1 MSVKRQLTT
10 EELIKSFKET
20 EHNEINL
27 HSNPPILEV
36 MNTLN
41 NMNINTNEDYSKAKI
56 YSRYIEENTV
66 KRESFYWPYTE
77 SPFFID
83 EEIEQLRDYYAESG
97 NESYHDYFDESS
109 YPAYHTSNNRDN
121 TSKSWN
127 SRIMQL
133 QNQLDME
140 EDPQEKDKIKQ
151 NLVDL
156 GWNPEIEYNQESQI
170 MARNRFVNLMTERMC
185 NTEIIDI
192 QSLIENY
199 NENDYITES
208 KSDNMHPV
216 SIVLVQ
222 YKTGGGPIISM
233 VTNSDFTHAAIALDG
248 DFNRLYSFN
257 MNNEINLAGGFSLE
271 SIGDYE
277 KDGRLAV
284 YTFFIKNKDYDT
296 LSSRIQELLL
306 NIKNTVYSFANI
318 LLFPFKKIRL
328 NNNNS
333 MICSQFVDSCM
344 KMINIDITNEPSSKV
359 SPAKL
364 YDSSVKNAK
373 IYKTYDGFVRDFDF
387 LKAKSFINRLSKSA
401 SLIKESNNMIN
412 NYISPVIVEARKVP
426 IEINDDGDVLLTNPF
441 PDFDAEYMNSHKL
454 LMQYYKAG
462 NIEPMKYELARLYY
476 MNYILEKKIYHN
488 KFLSNKEKNIKTRAR
503 VLNDF
508 NKYIKVVLK
517 AQPEFNFGEYYEK
530 SPFYPHTVEIKK
542 STISKLKDLKNY
554 ILIQ

>member
-97 NESYHDYFDESS
+97 NESYHDYFNEST
-109 YPAYHTSNNRDN
+109 YPAYHTSKNRTD

-306 NIKNTVYSFANI
+306 NIKNTVYSVANI

-454 LMQYYKAG
+454 LIQYYKAG

-503 VLNDF
+503 ILNDF

-530 SPFYPHTVEIKK
+530 SPFYPHTVEIKR

>member
-1 MSVKRQLTT
+1 MSVKCQLTT

-222 YKTGGGPIISM
+222 GKTGTAPMISM
-233 VTNSDFTHAAIALDG
+233 LTKSDFSHVAIALDG

-257 MNNEINLAGGFSLE
+257 IYNGINIIGGFSLE
-271 SIGDYE
+271 SINSYS
-277 KDGRLAV
+277 KDGRLTIF
-284 YTFFIKNKDYDT
+284 TFFIKNKDYDI
-296 LSSRIQELLL
+296 LSSRIQDLLL
-306 NIKNTVYSFANI
+306 NIKNTSYSYINV
-318 LLFPFKKIRL
+318 LLFPFKKIIL

-333 MICSQFVDSCM
+333 MICSQFVDACM

-373 IYKTYDGFVRDFDF
+373 IYKTYDGFVKDFDF
-387 LKAKSFINRLSKSA
+387 LKAKFFINKLSKSA

-412 NYISPVIVEARKVP
+412 NYISPIIVEAKKIP
-426 IEINDDGDVLLTNPF
+426 IEINDNGDILLTNPF

-530 SPFYPHTVEIKK
+530 SPFYPHTVEIKR
-542 STISKLKDLKNY
+542 SIISKLKDLKNY